1 MESPGRS
8 PLVAGFRVG
17 RRRWARE
24 CEVGQMTKMEEK
36 RDYPPLSPG
45 AVLQER
51 IVGRLGI
58 SQAALAKALG
68 VSRFT
73 VNQVLGGRRAV
84 TAEMALRL
92 GHVLDTSP
100 ELWLKLQ
107 AQVDLFE
114 ARRAAGAEIARL
126 PRLRKAD
133 PEERSAAAE

>member
-1 MESPGRS
+1 MI
-8 PLVAGFRVG
+8 
-17 RRRWARE
+17 
-24 CEVGQMTKMEEK
+24 KMEEE
-36 RDYPPLSPG
+36 RDFPPLAPG

-51 IVGRLGI
+51 IVSRLGM

-73 VNQVLGGRRAV
+73 VNQVLGGRRGV

-114 ARRAAGAEIARL
+114 ARRAAGAEIAKL
-126 PRLRKAD
+126 PRLRQAD
-133 PEERSAAAE
+133 AEERSAAE

>member
-1 MESPGRS
+1 
-8 PLVAGFRVG
+8 
-17 RRRWARE
+17 
-24 CEVGQMTKMEEK
+24 MTKTDDQ
-36 RDYPPLSPG
+36 RDSPPLSPG

-51 IVGRLGI
+51 IISRLGI
-58 SQAALAKALG
+58 SQAALAEALG

-73 VNQVLGGRRAV
+73 VNQLLGGRRGV

-114 ARRAAGAEIARL
+114 ARRAKGAEIAKL
-126 PRLRKAD
+126 PRLRKAA
-133 PEERSAAAE
+133 PGERSAAAE

>member
-1 MESPGRS
+1 
-8 PLVAGFRVG
+8 
-17 RRRWARE
+17 
-24 CEVGQMTKMEEK
+24 MTKMEEQ

-51 IVGRLGI
+51 IVSRLGI
-58 SQAALAKALG
+58 SQAALAEALG

-73 VNQVLGGRRAV
+73 VNQVLRGRRGV

-114 ARRAAGAEIARL
+114 ARRAAGAEIAKL
-126 PRLRKAD
+126 PRLRKTDA
-133 PEERSAAAE
+133 EERSAAAE